1 MKENPKKMTVKMV
14 KKDKNEDDFIVFLK
28 VLQYHLDFKKIKR

>member
-28 VLQYHLDFKKIKR
+28 SVTVPSGF